1 MRNRKEALSEAH
13 NLSLEQI
20 EWAYALSVTLAD
32 FESLSF
38 ERQNFVLNTLCG
50 VHSDLDPSGFSVL
63 PSLWD
68 DTIPVSTEI
77 SRWLLQG
84 LSQSQASQIFFSC
97 LERFQTED
105 FERAQ
110 LEAEQ
115 PFEIEE
121 TLHNDTEVSFNFEDS
136 STESSVVEDS
146 SVEDSNGWIPDNTS
160 TGRLIIRIQNPF
172 CNAVHYRTL
181 DGSIDRIVYD
191 HDHSTEK
198 VFLEKWIHQHANR
211 NQSLAM
217 LCINWKTSA
226 TGGQQKTISGGNA
239 KANLEIES
247 IPSTFNHRIE
257 HHGSMQCSGGHQ
269 NIIEEGGINLRTQ
282 TIQSDSQ
289 HLEHW
294 CVELSLLHGET
305 TPMYWNLQN
314 IVTQRLEG
322 RGHRGGFVSL
332 HSNVYVQIVD
342 EQGQYLLGTPTEH
355 HPIATSL
362 LNEHTLGSRKSSRL
376 NTWLGDP
383 PIDFSEHVIH
393 NQAHTVPIFNST
405 PPIQD
410 LHSVTTVNSG
420 SGYKIHGLFFAE
432 LNSKTWQEDTRQR
445 VELWYRNRVESAM
458 TGSVFWNGNR
468 LDFFETGPLRWTKE
482 GIEINIE
489 WGINQSRQVST
500 RTKPLPTTTESVEQ
514 VHIQHTQITHQYNH
528 PS

>member
-1 MRNRKEALSEAH
+1 MRSRKEALSKAH
-13 NLSLEQI
+13 NLSLEQV

-32 FESLSF
+32 FESLSID
-38 ERQNFVLNTLCG
+38 RQNAVLNTLCG
-50 VHSDLDPSGFSVL
+50 VPSGLDPNGFSIL

-68 DTIPVSTEI
+68 DTIPASTEI

-97 LERFQTED
+97 LEQFQTED

-115 PFEIEE
+115 RFEIEE
-121 TLHNDTEVSFNFEDS
+121 TVQNNAEVS
-136 STESSVVEDS
+136 
-146 SVEDSNGWIPDNTS
+146 SNSDDLVIKKSLIDNSGTWIPDNTPK
-160 TGRLIIRIQNPF
+160 GRLILRIQNPF

-181 DGSIDRIVYD
+181 DGSIDRVVYD
-191 HDHSTEK
+191 YDHSTEQI
-198 VFLEKWIHQHANR
+198 FLEKWIHQDANR

-217 LCINWKTSA
+217 ICINWKTST

-239 KANLEIES
+239 NANLRVES
-247 IPSTFNHRIE
+247 IPSTFNHQIE
-257 HHGSMQCSGGHQ
+257 HQGSMECSGGHQ
-269 NIIEEGGINLRTQ
+269 NIIEEGGINFRTQ

-294 CVELSLLHGET
+294 SVELSLLHGET

-314 IVTQRLEG
+314 VVTQRLEG

-342 EQGQYLLGTPTEH
+342 EQGNYLLGTPTEQA
-355 HPIATSL
+355 PIEKSL

-383 PIDFSEHVIH
+383 PIDFSKHVVH
-393 NQAHTVPIFNST
+393 NEANTVPIFNST

-410 LHSVTTVNSG
+410 LHSVTTVNNG
-420 SGYKIHGLFFAE
+420 SGCKVHGLFFAE
-432 LNSKTWQEDTRQR
+432 LKSKVWQENTRQR
-445 VELWYRNRVESAM
+445 VELWYQNRIESTI
-458 TGSVFWNGNR
+458 TGSIFWNGNR
-468 LDFFETGPLRWTKE
+468 LDLFETGPIRWTKADT
-482 GIEINIE
+482 EINIE
-489 WGINQSRQVST
+489 WGVDQSRQVST
-500 RTKPLPTTTESVEQ
+500 RTQPLPTTTAVMEHLQ
-514 VHIQHTQITHQYNH
+514 IQHTQITHQYNQ